1 MILDNGL
8 KIMSIDA
15 TDLFRVEVESAKRT
29 KRAKEIKVAKRNRT
43 FWIIFLLRLL

>member
-15 TDLFRVEVESAKRT
+15 TDLFRVEVEST
-29 KRAKEIKVAKRNRT
+29 KNKKCKEMSEES
-43 FWIIFLLRLL
+43 

>member
-15 TDLFRVEVESAKRT
+15 TDLFRVEVEST
-29 KRAKEIKVAKRNRT
+29 KNKKGKEIKVAKRNRT